1 MAQSKYKEMLMPA
14 DATFP
19 ANRVELLADLSLA
32 FTYGLSAGVLNP
44 RYAERLL
51 KCLSI
56 KDHQVWELIM
66 KGAGRRDISLK
77 EVAENQLADYRD
89 MAKMVEES
97 LPLD

>member
-1 MAQSKYKEMLMPA
+1 MAQSKFDEMLMPK
-14 DATFP
+14 DVPFP
-19 ANRVELLADLSLA
+19 TNEAERLADLSLA

-51 KCLSI
+51 KNLAM
-56 KDHQVWELIM
+56 KDHQVFEAIL

-77 EVAENQLADYRD
+77 EVAENQLADYKD